1 MERRPALAQLALGLG
16 VAFVLM
22 ATLIA
27 PLWAIELLLVG
38 VSVWLLW
45 WVGQAPLGRLA
56 SDRRIPRLMVF
67 GPLGLGI
74 AANLYLV
81 NVTARVTLT
90 LNLLVF
96 VATAIVGL
104 YRVFRRPPTGEPQS
118 GMSDRR

>member
-16 VAFVLM
+16 VAIVLM

-45 WVGQAPLGRLA
+45 WVAQAPLERLA

-81 NVTARVTLT
+81 NITARVTLT

-104 YRVFRRPPTGEPQS
+104 YRVFRRPPTGEPKS